1 MKRLGYT
8 VQRTR
13 TFLPPRLRDAVL
25 PKAESGISWSQFGW
39 LRPDRVIAMLA
50 RRILNIFASGG
61 SFLRSLVQRGLG
73 PKHSLLATWHGDSY
87 TSIFSHLR
95 LVPSGHSQPVDN
107 PPTSKLSTAIP
118 ATSTYAAD
126 PYASLD
132 ANPYIPFFHVWQPSV
147 SWSRKD
153 WLKGSEQG
161 LAQLPPNF
169 WLAVIK

>member
-1 MKRLGYT
+1 MVY
-8 VQRTR
+8 
-13 TFLPPRLRDAVL
+13 
-25 PKAESGISWSQFGW
+25 
-39 LRPDRVIAMLA
+39 
-50 RRILNIFASGG
+50 RRILAILGSG
-61 SFLRSLVQRGLG
+61 SSILRSLTQRGLG
-73 PKHSLLATWHGDSY
+73 PTHSLLATWHGDSY

-95 LVPSGHSQPVDN
+95 LVPSGHSQPINN
-107 PPTSKLSTAIP
+107 PPTDKASTAIH
-118 ATSTYAAD
+118 ATATYD
-126 PYASLD
+126 DEQYACLE